1 MVKLENINKEVTSS
15 VATAIKSFMQKNNLT
30 ENELQVTVIDPM
42 SKVII
47 RVFNFDMERAK
58 YASSTIYHGDL
69 FDVFTYTIITRT
81 SGILEYDD
89 VLSDE
94 YKFKCSE

>member
-15 VATAIKSFMQKNNLT
+15 LATAIKSFMKTNNLS
-30 ENELQVTVIDPM
+30 ENDLQVTVIDPV

-47 RVFNFDMERAK
+47 RVFNFDIKRAK
-58 YASSTIYHGDL
+58 YASSTIYHGDS

-81 SGILEYDD
+81 SGILEFDD
-89 VLSDE
+89 VLTDDYQ
-94 YKFKCSE
+94 YKML

>member
-15 VATAIKSFMQKNNLT
+15 LATAVKSFIQANNLT
-30 ENELQVTVIDPM
+30 ENDIQVTVIDPM

-58 YASSTIYHGDL
+58 YAAGTIYHGDSS
-69 FDVFTYTIITRT
+69 DVFTYTIVTRT
-81 SGILEYDD
+81 SGILEFDGSYR
-89 VLSDE
+89 
-94 YKFKCSE
+94 

>member
-15 VATAIKSFMQKNNLT
+15 LATAIKSFTEKNNLT
-30 ENELQVTVIDPM
+30 ENDIQVTVIDPM

-58 YASSTIYHGDL
+58 YAAGTIYHGDSS
-69 FDVFTYTIITRT
+69 DVFTYTIVTRT
-81 SGILEYDD
+81 SGILEFDGSYR
-89 VLSDE
+89 
-94 YKFKCSE
+94 